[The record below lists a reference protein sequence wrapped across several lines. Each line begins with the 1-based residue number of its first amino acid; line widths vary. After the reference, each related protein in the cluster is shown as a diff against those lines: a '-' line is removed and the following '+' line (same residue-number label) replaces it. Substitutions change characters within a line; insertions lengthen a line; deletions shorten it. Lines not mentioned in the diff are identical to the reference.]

1 MSEPRR
7 LWVRFRCVDPE
18 RRTAYREAV
27 GEAGA
32 TAGQLGAHF
41 WGFEAD
47 GGDGTFVEFLE
58 GASDAVL
65 TRLDEL
71 VSPALSVAG
80 GATRDDVVPGV
91 DVLRC
96 TELRDSMWR
105 WERQSCGRGAT

>member
-7 LWVRFRCVDPE
+7 LWVRFRRVDPE
-18 RRTAYREAV
+18 RRLAYREAV

-65 TRLDEL
+65 TRLDEHA
-71 VSPALSVAG
+71 SPSLEMAG
-80 GATRDDVVPGV
+80 GTAARDVVPGV

-96 TELRDSMWR
+96 TELRDS
-105 WERQSCGRGAT
+105 Q